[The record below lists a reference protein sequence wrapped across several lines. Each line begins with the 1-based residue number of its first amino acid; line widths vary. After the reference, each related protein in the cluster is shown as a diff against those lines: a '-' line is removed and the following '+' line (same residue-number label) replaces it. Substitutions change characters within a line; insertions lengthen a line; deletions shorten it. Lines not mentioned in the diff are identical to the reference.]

1 MCKEKEKQQELKEM
15 LLSQQKLEMA
25 SMAGLLDNVCRQAAE
40 FARIQGGI
48 AVVSDFQHDHCYIHA
63 GVFGRVLSLDE
74 YSEGSSAFE
83 DEVFIFVLPQDLLEQ
98 HAAELGYLALMKDI
112 PIVEQKNYI
121 LSSLIRFKVEGRL
134 ISVLHQTRYLHTLP
148 NRSIWIALCT
158 YLTIGRSLDE
168 NATSFVLN
176 LATGMPVDM
185 DRIRKVMS
193 DILSQREREVLSL
206 LAQGMESKQIAD
218 ALHISVNTVYRHR
231 QNILR
236 NLKAANTAE
245 AIKLGLK
252 LGFV

>member
-1 MCKEKEKQQELKEM
+1 M
-15 LLSQQKLEMA
+15 
-25 SMAGLLDNVCRQAAE
+25 
-40 FARIQGGI
+40 
-48 AVVSDFQHDHCYIHA
+48 
-63 GVFGRVLSLDE
+63 
-74 YSEGSSAFE
+74 
-83 DEVFIFVLPQDLLEQ
+83 FIFVLPQDLLEQ

-158 YLTIGRSLDE
+158 YLPIGRSLDE